1 MFRNVN
7 LSNLKHFLQR
17 NLRADRAW
25 EYNFRAFG
33 GTILPLP
40 PPTKSPKSSGD
51 VTDAWQELA
60 NLAIHKIQYSTKNY
74 GNYNLKYKKLLD

>member
-17 NLRADRAW
+17 NLRADGAW

-33 GTILPLP
+33 GIILPKKQKQP
-40 PPTKSPKSSGD
+40 
-51 VTDAWQELA
+51 
-60 NLAIHKIQYSTKNY
+60 
-74 GNYNLKYKKLLD
+74 KKLWRRH

>member
-33 GTILPLP
+33 GTILPP
-40 PPTKSPKSSGD
+40 PKKKKT
-51 VTDAWQELA
+51 
-60 NLAIHKIQYSTKNY
+60 
-74 GNYNLKYKKLLD
+74 KKLWRRH